1 MAAGAGGL
9 AQADVE
15 ARVAEARA
23 KGLIPALQFS
33 AIAEDG
39 TILWKSQAY
48 VVRYRAG
55 GFMFLV
61 PGEADVVEFFE
72 MAGPFDF
79 YAHHQTTVQ
88 VETARGR
95 ALGSVDV
102 VLVDCP
108 WAALQFFRK
117 MPSLR
122 GEAALAMVKFVHDG
136 VTCRP
141 SREGALFA
149 AEAWIAENMDEEAAD
164 EYVSCEEAY
173 VAGEAVGGGEG
184 LGQVHS
190 VEQLQAHIQDLELQ
204 LAALTQHQT
213 GSAPA
218 RPLQQA
224 QGLLGA
230 VPKAPGVP
238 AQTMERLRSLAGAG
252 PTRLGGHE
260 KRDRA
265 LELTP
270 NGADVFETLQQEQEL
285 EAGDGDEL
293 AQMTADAFQ
302 DPMHKL
308 LFLQMQQVTLLQ
320 KQVAARQPQDAIHA
334 ALSSGSDPSSST
346 SSGIKGCLAREAF
359 LKISDNLVSIAQV
372 VETNA
377 LMELGLSPAQLS
389 PGLLR
394 DYLEKRVPLGS
405 FRLLTQMGYMMAS
418 AYETGQRTG
427 NRELA
432 GFGAKGLMFVEQ
444 TALDEGKTSLS
455 WLLTGL
461 PEPNFAQVQS
471 SDDPRSQLCQAV
483 QPAMQSVLGRSQ
495 CGLSSRLGFLG
506 EQDSE
511 HRERFQDPCGKSITR
526 CTSTEEALAEEEE
539 QRKGERRRPRRRSGR
554 QLTGA
559 AGRSEMHGIA
569 SRSRPLPARSTSA
582 QGASG
587 STVNS
592 GRGLESRGSASR
604 ASARGSSQLHP
615 KPPRKLGARQQQNS
629 CHFPDAKVAGKRVP
643 SEIRCI
649 EMIRAVLRVAGAS
662 HTGFGEFVA
671 KVYSLPVTKTAP
683 ILGRNYGPVLLLDGI
698 GRPARNCRQRDGGA
712 NDGWRPELIACS
724 M

>member
-1 MAAGAGGL
+1 MSDRQVEELTLKIGELEISVRRRSNTSSEEVTASSSLAGPRAAAAVPAAAEERREASPTVSSAWSVVDGPRAWSPEWKRALLEASTASEILAVDLQCVEHLQRYLSAEVTGWTSLARLGRALRAGLAARNKLDGAGTFERSPDIGLSNRIYVVLRGAPGAAGRSLRAGSSGAMAAGAGGL

-15 ARVAEARA
+15 ARVAEVRA

-55 GFMFLV
+55 DFMFLV
-61 PGEADVVEFFE
+61 PGEAEVVEFFE
-72 MAGPFDF
+72 IAGPFDF
-79 YAHHQTTVQ
+79 YAYHQTTVQ

-95 ALGSVDV
+95 ALGSVDA

-108 WAALQFFRK
+108 WAALPFFRK
-117 MPSLR
+117 MT
-122 GEAALAMVKFVHDG
+122 ALAMMKFVYDG

-141 SREGALFA
+141 SREGTLFA
-149 AEAWIAENMDEEAAD
+149 AEAWIAENMDGEAAD
-164 EYVSCEEAY
+164 EYVSCEEAF
-173 VAGEAVGGGEG
+173 VAGEAAGDGEE

-204 LAALTQHQT
+204 LAALTQHQI

-238 AQTMERLRSLAGAG
+238 AQTMERLRNLAGAG

-260 KRDRA
+260 KRDWA
-265 LELTP
+265 LELIQ
-270 NGADVFETLQQEQEL
+270 NGADVFETLQQEL

-293 AQMTADAFQ
+293 ARMTA
-302 DPMHKL
+302 
-308 LFLQMQQVTLLQ
+308 
-320 KQVAARQPQDAIHA
+320 DAIHA
-334 ALSSGSDPSSST
+334 ALSSGNDPSSSS

-359 LKISDNLVSIAQV
+359 LKISDNLVSIAQG

-377 LMELGLSPAQLS
+377 LMELGLSSAQLS

-405 FRLLTQMGYMMAS
+405 FRLLTQMGFMMAS

-432 GFGAKGLMFVEQ
+432 GFGAKGLEQ

-461 PEPNFAQVQS
+461 PEPNF
-471 SDDPRSQLCQAV
+471 P
-483 QPAMQSVLGRSQ
+483 
-495 CGLSSRLGFLG
+495 
-506 EQDSE
+506 
-511 HRERFQDPCGKSITR
+511 
-526 CTSTEEALAEEEE
+526 
-539 QRKGERRRPRRRSGR
+539 
-554 QLTGA
+554 
-559 AGRSEMHGIA
+559 
-569 SRSRPLPARSTSA
+569 
-582 QGASG
+582 
-587 STVNS
+587 
-592 GRGLESRGSASR
+592 
-604 ASARGSSQLHP
+604 
-615 KPPRKLGARQQQNS
+615 
-629 CHFPDAKVAGKRVP
+629 
-643 SEIRCI
+643 
-649 EMIRAVLRVAGAS
+649 
-662 HTGFGEFVA
+662 
-671 KVYSLPVTKTAP
+671 
-683 ILGRNYGPVLLLDGI
+683 
-698 GRPARNCRQRDGGA
+698 
-712 NDGWRPELIACS
+712 
-724 M
+724 